1 MIFSSIIF
9 LLLFLPIFLL
19 SYEIAPKKL
28 KNSIL
33 LLASILFYAWGG
45 IKFIAILLI
54 FSVIN
59 FYITKF
65 MTLNNSP
72 QRRKILLVLS
82 IILNLSLLII
92 FKYSNFLV
100 DSFNVISTAIGI
112 SSIHWKEIALPIG
125 ISFFI
130 FQSITYSVDIF
141 RNECPAAKNYFNYLI
156 YIISF
161 PQLIAGPI
169 VRYKNIA
176 NEITDR
182 NPSIDDKLNGLY
194 RFSIGLAKKIIIADT
209 MAIQADLVFGTDIT
223 IEALR
228 TMSCTNMWLG
238 VLAYTF
244 QIYFDFSGYSDM
256 AIGLGRIMGF
266 HYPENFNMPY
276 ISKNVSEFW
285 KRWHITL
292 GDFMLNYLYIPLG
305 GNRVKTKY
313 RHYFNLWIVFLLS
326 GLWHGA
332 AWNFIIWGAYH
343 GIFLILD
350 KIGLKRFL
358 QKLGTIPSVIL
369 TFIVVAIGWSI
380 FAVDSFDKLLVILRS
395 LFSFKD
401 IEYFTIIP
409 RVIPI
414 SILAII
420 FSFVRIPKL
429 EYFFFH
435 KDKYTNLQHVFVFT
449 TMFILLI
456 ISISHAV
463 DTDLNHFIYFRF

>member
-1 MIFSSIIF
+1 
-9 LLLFLPIFLL
+9 
-19 SYEIAPKKL
+19 
-28 KNSIL
+28 
-33 LLASILFYAWGG
+33 
-45 IKFIAILLI
+45 
-54 FSVIN
+54 
-59 FYITKF
+59 

-266 HYPENFNMPY
+266 HYPENFN
-276 ISKNVSEFW
+276 
-285 KRWHITL
+285 
-292 GDFMLNYLYIPLG
+292 
-305 GNRVKTKY
+305 
-313 RHYFNLWIVFLLS
+313 
-326 GLWHGA
+326 
-332 AWNFIIWGAYH
+332 
-343 GIFLILD
+343 
-350 KIGLKRFL
+350 
-358 QKLGTIPSVIL
+358 
-369 TFIVVAIGWSI
+369 AIH
-380 FAVDSFDKLLVILRS
+380 L
-395 LFSFKD
+395 
-401 IEYFTIIP
+401 
-409 RVIPI
+409 
-414 SILAII
+414 
-420 FSFVRIPKL
+420 
-429 EYFFFH
+429 
-435 KDKYTNLQHVFVFT
+435 
-449 TMFILLI
+449 
-456 ISISHAV
+456 
-463 DTDLNHFIYFRF
+463 